1 MNQKETLDLKKLV
14 DNNSDYV
21 DNTEGIRRLRH
32 SELIKNEIIRLQ
44 NIKKEYNDNNNDSES
59 YILSKC
65 QQSCSFLYNSYT
77 DIFNRVYKD
86 ELDIDLM
93 FQALEY
99 LKKIED
105 GHIDQQ
111 EGSVM
116 MGKLLHKIYVSS
128 ALKKSE
134 HLDNEFPSE
143 NRNKGDQISWK
154 EYKQKYTA
162 NI

>member
-1 MNQKETLDLKKLV
+1 MDQKEILDLKKLV
-14 DNNSDYV
+14 DNNTDYV

-44 NIKKEYNDNNNDSES
+44 NIKKEYGDNDSFT
-59 YILSKC
+59 LSKC

-86 ELDIDLM
+86 ELDIELM

-99 LKKIED
+99 LKKIENGD
-105 GHIDQQ
+105 IDQQ

-116 MGKLLHKIYVSS
+116 MGKLLHKIFVTS

-134 HLDNEFPSE
+134 DLDKEFPTE
-143 NRNKGDQISWK
+143 NRNTGDTISWK